1 MLTDILKDRRFNITF
16 SFLLGVGIVVILF
29 KPICKGSECTRL
41 KAPSI
46 SELKDKVYNIN
57 EKCYIFTHET
67 RACPSGD
74 KAKDIIEPFELNTIY
89 PMKAKSEFVRR
100 VSATKM

>member
-1 MLTDILKDRRFNITF
+1 MLTDILKDRRFNIAF

-67 RACPSGD
+67 RQCPSD
-74 KAKDIIEPFELNTIY
+74 TKDIIEPFELNTIY
-89 PMKAKSEFVRR
+89 PMKAKSEFARR